1 MSVYETSFMVID
13 FWLPKIIYDSN
24 RITARTCILL
34 QLFTLFSM
42 KRTVLVDSKCR
53 RVTIS
58 TRSWWILNSSER
70 IPFEAI
76 RHIGISEMTVGK
88 EPGYTPEG
96 MGWRDQQENYLPYIM
111 TNDGRIIELL
121 SFYGEG
127 SVHTGWLGVV
137 LGDQIIDF
145 RGRQEKRAR
154 EFAERVSKL
163 VGVPCGIKSKPVS
176 NASTREGKAQCP
188 SCGHYN
194 SVSCTKCLYCGAH
207 MQVS

>member
-24 RITARTCILL
+24 RITARTCFLL
-34 QLFTLFSM
+34 QFASLFSTRR
-42 KRTVLVDSKCR
+42 KVQIDSKTR
-53 RVTIS
+53 RITIS
-58 TRSWWILNSSER
+58 TRRWWILDSTES
-70 IPFEAI
+70 IPFETI
-76 RHIGISEMTVGK
+76 HHIGISEMTVGK

-111 TNDGRIIELL
+111 TNDGRKIELL

-127 SVHTGWLGVV
+127 AVHTGWWGVV
-137 LGDQIIDF
+137 LGDQIIDY

-154 EFAERVSKL
+154 EFAERASKL
-163 VGVPCGIKSKPVS
+163 VGVPCGIESKSVS
-176 NASTREGKAQCP
+176 DARSAEGKSQCP

-194 SVSCTKCLYCGAH
+194 SVSYIKCLYCGTDIH
-207 MQVS
+207 VS